1 MSSPDLMTLEGLR
14 VLIVEDNFI
23 VADSLKELVTAY
35 GGAVAAMVP
44 DLEKALAASD
54 ERSIDVAIL
63 DIDLRGTNVAP
74 LARRLHEQG
83 VGFIFLSGYG
93 DENLLPEDLRSRPR
107 LDKPVDPDRLIRAL
121 LEVTG
126 RLA

>member
-1 MSSPDLMTLEGLR
+1 
-14 VLIVEDNFI
+14 
-23 VADSLKELVTAY
+23 
-35 GGAVAAMVP
+35 MVP

-54 ERSIDVAIL
+54 ERAVDVAIL

-74 LARRLHEQG
+74 LARRLRQQG
-83 VGFIFLSGYG
+83 VGFVFLSGYG
-93 DENLLPEDLRSRPR
+93 DENLLPEDLRARPR